1 MRKLTYEAVVNNPEL
16 LRELEQNARRE
27 RVAAIGELLARLFK
41 ASKVPTRHAPRPHL
55 AH

>member
-27 RVAAIGELLARLFK
+27 RSAALRALVARLFNGIK
-41 ASKVPTRHAPRPHL
+41 ATRHAPRPHL

>member
-1 MRKLTYEAVVNNPEL
+1 MRNLTYEDILKNPEL

-27 RVAAIGELLARLFK
+27 RVAAIGALIAKLFNGIK
-41 ASKVPTRHAPRPHL
+41 AQRHAPRPHL